1 MEGRRTS
8 RHSIIRY
15 MPSDLKGEV
24 INVGVVLH
32 SCTEN
37 DVFFKYHILDE
48 NSSKLKSFLDTS
60 FEVNEYRSFKNVLE
74 YYFSNNEKLLGDVGE
89 VVFASTH
96 KEDFLEDMYKIFMDK
111 KMFFS
116 EPTISRSSDFNRLFT
131 IIHDRYIGK
140 NLLQDD
146 VKNSSIKR
154 YVRQVFE
161 EEGVLDKKVKQNLSI
176 HPIKELEDLK
186 INIDFSFKN
195 GVWNYLQ
202 AVPTVS
208 GPTRTAEWFAKINL
222 LLDSL
227 EKDND
232 TMVHLIYRSSELNL
246 EKEMIA
252 AIDYFLSKRD
262 GKIVKL
268 DLDDRISMKNLLYKI
283 NNEAHDFEKIS

>member
-48 NSSKLKSFLDTS
+48 HSSKLRSILDNS
-60 FEVNEYRSFKNVLE
+60 FEVNEYKSFKNVLD
-74 YYFSNNEKLLGDVGE
+74 YYFSNNENLLGDVGE

-96 KEDFLEDMYKIFMDK
+96 KEDFLDIMYKIFKDK

-116 EPTISRSSDFNRLFT
+116 EPTISRSSDFAKLFT
-131 IIHDRYIGK
+131 VIHDRYIGK

-146 VKNSSIKR
+146 VKNSNVKR
-154 YVRQVFE
+154 YVRQFFE

-176 HPIKELEDLK
+176 HPIKELEELK

-208 GPTRTAEWFAKINL
+208 GPARAAEWFAKINL

-227 EKDND
+227 END
-232 TMVHLIYRSSELNL
+232 DETIIHLIYRSSETNL
-246 EKEMIA
+246 EKEMVA
-252 AIDYFLSKRD
+252 AIDYFLSKRS
-262 GKIVKL
+262 GKIMKL
-268 DLDDRISMKNLLYKI
+268 DIDDRISMNNLLHKI
-283 NNEAHDFEKIS
+283 NYEAHDLEKIS

>member
-24 INVGVVLH
+24 INVGVILH
-32 SCTEN
+32 SFEN
-37 DVFFKYHILDE
+37 EKGYLKYHLLDE
-48 NSSKLKSFLDTS
+48 NSLKLRAITESE
-60 FEVNEYRSFKNVLE
+60 FEADEYKSFKNVLE
-74 YYFSNNEKLLGDVGE
+74 HYLSQDEDVFGE
-89 VVFASTH
+89 VGGVDFGSIH
-96 KEDFLEDMYKIFMDK
+96 KDDFLNQLYKSFENK
-111 KMFFS
+111 KLFFS
-116 EPTISRSSDFNRLFT
+116 EPMISRSNNVDKLFEV
-131 IIHDRYIGK
+131 IHSRYVGK
-140 NLLQDD
+140 NLLLRDEKNIN
-146 VKNSSIKR
+146 VKK

-186 INIDFSFKN
+186 INIDFTFKN

-227 EKDND
+227 ENDKD
-232 TMVHLIYRSSELNL
+232 TMIHLMYRSSELKL

-268 DLDDRISMKNLLYKI
+268 DLDDRISMKNLLHKI